1 MPPPSSMSP
10 PPTQPLK
17 PLFGGMIS
25 VELPASM
32 RDESDCYPVPD
43 HQEIF
48 LDEATQQ
55 CVIVEIVEH
64 NNPGGGAPED
74 VCRYYLDDMAQLN
87 EATSTRDFVCECPSE
102 GGSSASELHPLAL
115 TPALRDGGVVDGRTS
130 RSLACRCVMEFPK
143 GDGATD
149 TPIRLLIVQL
159 PDVGADVLVSVKGGE
174 ADGLDLI
181 WENMCKSFA
190 VRDLGL
196 FG

>member
-1 MPPPSSMSP
+1 MPR
-10 PPTQPLK
+10 
-17 PLFGGMIS
+17 PLFGGTIS

-64 NNPGGGAPED
+64 NLGRGTPED

-87 EATSTRDFVCECPSE
+87 EAKSTRDFVCECRSE
-102 GGSSASELHPLAL
+102 GGSSPLELDPLAL
-115 TPALRDGGVVDGRTS
+115 TPALRDGGIVNGRTS

-149 TPIRLLIVQL
+149 TAIRLLI
-159 PDVGADVLVSVKGGE
+159 
-174 ADGLDLI
+174 
-181 WENMCKSFA
+181 SFSCLMWGPTCWSA
-190 VRDLGL
+190 
-196 FG
+196 